1 MGAYLISLG
10 ILICINGILAV
21 TLNFI
26 MGYAGIYSMAHG
38 VLYGVSAYA
47 AALIALH
54 VSPSFELAVAVA
66 MVVTT
71 IVSVM
76 VAGPAIRVRG
86 EYFVAASLGLQMVS
100 LTIFTEWKS
109 VTGGIGGL
117 TGIPA
122 PTVLGFTV
130 ESSGSFF
137 ILSLACLLLVTAI
150 IAALVRSRLGRS
162 LQAIRDSE
170 VGAAALGKHVASV
183 KIVSVAISSCLCA
196 FSGALLAF
204 YVSFINVESF
214 TLEQSVFVMAM
225 VVIGGVGTISGPIV
239 GAFLLVVIPAFLTYV
254 PFIPAAHIGTVQQV
268 LYGLAMVLLM
278 LFRPAGIIAGR
289 QHGTSV

>member
-1 MGAYLISLG
+1 MSAYLLSIG

-54 VSPSFELAVAVA
+54 ALPSFEIALFGA
-66 MVVTT
+66 MIVTT

-76 VAGPAIRVRG
+76 VAGPAVRVRG
-86 EYFVAASLGLQMVS
+86 EYFVAASLGLQMVA

-122 PTVLGFTV
+122 PTVLGFRV
-130 ESSGSFF
+130 ETSGAFF
-137 ILSLACLLLVTAI
+137 VLSLFCLSVVTAF
-150 IAALVRSRLGRS
+150 IAMLVRSRLGRS
-162 LQAIRDSE
+162 LQALRDSE

-183 KIVSVAISSCLCA
+183 KIIAVAISSCFSA
-196 FSGALLAF
+196 FAGTLLAF

-225 VVIGGVGTISGPIV
+225 VVIGGVGTITGPIL
-239 GAFLLVVIPAFLTYV
+239 GAVLLVVLPALLTYV
-254 PFIPAAHIGTVQQV
+254 PFIPTAQIGTVQQIM
-268 LYGLAMVLLM
+268 YGLAMVLLM
-278 LFRPAGIIAGR
+278 LFRPAGIVAGR
-289 QHGTSV
+289 HHGTS